1 MRNSICERK
10 KKLSISKNRIKRK
23 SIIMIK
29 SILNE
34 VKSNSKVLTSKQ
46 SQLQSLALKAKELR
60 TIDQNDCTKTVNF
73 SFIHAVFC
81 DKFFFLLDFK

>member
-34 VKSNSKVLTSKQ
+34 VKSNSKVLTPKQ

-60 TIDQNDCTKTVNF
+60 TIDHNDCTKTVNF
-73 SFIHAVFC
+73 PLIHSLISDC
-81 DKFFFLLDFK
+81 ILL